1 MLTENK
7 KINPSHVTF
16 QNTLKEHLVGHWKM
30 DSNVGSDI
38 VDDSGNELH
47 GKTKLTTLEPG
58 KFSRSL
64 YFDGKEKGIVTIPNN
79 PAMNFGSNS
88 FSLTSWVKNV
98 GLAYPKTTL
107 PVRQGLG
114 CAYLPTQSGST
125 PGWQIG
131 EGHQSNKMEICIR
144 DDEDNKS
151 ESYINFNADFTHSQL
166 LGKWTHY
173 AVVFDREAGKV
184 FLYINGKK
192 QADFVD
198 ISSVTGSVGNDKPL
212 TFGYMSGWKMHG
224 NIDEYRLY
232 NIALNNEQT
241 ELIFNDHRI

>member
-1 MLTENK
+1 
-7 KINPSHVTF
+7 
-16 QNTLKEHLVGHWKM
+16 M
-30 DSNVGSDI
+30 DSNTGNDI

-47 GKTKLTTLEPG
+47 GKVQLATLVPG

-64 YFDGKEKGIVTIPNN
+64 FFDGTEKGIVTIPNT
-79 PAMNFGSNS
+79 PVLDFGSNS
-88 FSLTSWVKNV
+88 FSFTAWVKNV
-98 GLAYPKTTL
+98 GLEYPKTTL

-114 CAYLPTQSGST
+114 CAYLPSQSGAR

-131 EGHQSNKMEICIR
+131 VGHQSNKIEICIR
-144 DDEDNKS
+144 DDQGNKAENYIDFDSDSVHS
-151 ESYINFNADFTHSQL
+151 EF

-173 AVVFDREAGKV
+173 SVVFDREAGKV

-192 QADFVD
+192 QTDFVD
-198 ISSVTGSVGNDKPL
+198 ISSVTGSIGNDKPL

-232 NIALNNEQT
+232 KAALNDEQT
-241 ELIFNDHRI
+241 ELIFNNHRI